1 MYGLRKLLVRFK
13 DDQAVTSDMVGLIIV
28 IVH

>member
-1 MYGLRKLLVRFK
+1 MHGLRKLLLRFK